1 MRGIRRLPDNDGYQR
16 KGDTMADKTRL
27 AVRRSDGALRRRDA
41 FEMFYALQDEMDR
54 FWREPFRI
62 GALSF
67 PFRQVTRSTARF
79 IPRLD
84 VYEQDNSIVVKAEL
98 PGLKNDDVQVEL
110 DDDGLV
116 IRGQSQSERE
126 VNENA
131 YYRAER
137 SFGRFYRRL
146 PLPFDV
152 QPEQIQASM
161 ADGVLEVRLPRPA
174 QTQTEPKKIPISSPN
189 GANAEAQLAE

>member
-1 MRGIRRLPDNDGYQR
+1 
-16 KGDTMADKTRL
+16 MADKTRL
-27 AVRRSDGALRRRDA
+27 AVGRSDGALRRRDA

-189 GANAEAQLAE
+189 GANGEAQLAG